1 LLIHPNKASFQ
12 KRPKRKDVLLMRYF
26 NIPNTK
32 LTVSRICLGAGEF
45 GGAIAQRD
53 AFYMLDAFCDAGG
66 NFIDTAH
73 IYCDWATPTK
83 SESEKMIGRW
93 LKESSYRDK
102 VIISTK
108 GAHPPL
114 SDMHHSRLSQENIV
128 SDCEESLRFLGIDSI
143 DLYFLHRDD
152 VSKEVGEI
160 METLNEL
167 RAMGKIQHFGASNW
181 HYQRILEANN
191 YAEKHHLQ
199 GFCASQI
206 QWSLAAIDYEAL
218 GDDTL
223 VVMDAAEREGYLQSK
238 LPVMAYSALAKGY
251 FNKMANLG
259 AEGLS
264 PKAQKRFH
272 DSINQKRFERVLQLS
287 KELGIPLTGVV
298 LGYIISHQINGI
310 GIIGSKNSEQLNDS
324 LTAADIELPEWSLD
338 FLENE

>member
-1 LLIHPNKASFQ
+1 
-12 KRPKRKDVLLMRYF
+12 MRYL

-45 GGAIAQRD
+45 GGAIAQKE
-53 AFYMLDAFCDAGG
+53 AFSMMDAFCDAGG

-73 IYCDWATPTK
+73 IYCDWATPTT

-93 LKESSYRDK
+93 LKESAYRSK
-102 VIISTK
+102 VILSTK

-114 SDMHHSRLSQENIV
+114 SDMHHSRLSREEIV
-128 SDCEESLRFLGIDSI
+128 FDCEESLRFLGIDAI

-152 VSKEVGEI
+152 ESKEVGEI

-167 RAMGKIQHFGASNW
+167 RSMGKIRQFGASNW
-181 HYQRILEANN
+181 RYQRIQEANN

-199 GFCASQI
+199 GFCTSQI
-206 QWSLAAIDYEAL
+206 QWSLAAVDYEAL

-223 VVMDAAEREGYLQSK
+223 VVMDATERTGYLQSK

-251 FNKMANLG
+251 FNKMAALG

-264 PKAQKRFH
+264 PKANKRFH
-272 DSINQKRFERVLQLS
+272 DGINQNRFASALQLS
-287 KELGIPLTGVV
+287 KELGISITGVV

-310 GIIGSKNSEQLNDS
+310 GIIGSKNNEQLNDS
-324 LTAADIELPEWSLD
+324 LTAADIELPEWSID
-338 FLENE
+338 FLENDTLSE